1 LPDKQRVVRV
11 CQPGDL
17 RRIQKNKIDCQ
28 KQLAPCKEEIAKHQ
42 LAMKLVGA
50 EYTFDRGKLVFY
62 FAAEQRIDF
71 RQLVKDLAKKFK
83 TRIELRQIGVR
94 DEAKIIGG
102 IGCCGRVTCCAQWIH
117 EFDSVNIKMAKL
129 QQMQLHPAKLSGVCG
144 RLKCCLGYEYEAYRS
159 LQSKM
164 PVRGQRVRTPTKTGD
179 VIDVSLLKQE
189 VTVRFD
195 DDSYDTFNVKDVT
208 VVSRSKSRAKSRA
221 LKRKAQ
227 SQKQQ

>member
-1 LPDKQRVVRV
+1 
-11 CQPGDL
+11 
-17 RRIQKNKIDCQ
+17 
-28 KQLAPCKEEIAKHQ
+28 
-42 LAMKLVGA
+42 
-50 EYTFDRGKLVFY
+50 
-62 FAAEQRIDF
+62 
-71 RQLVKDLAKKFK
+71 
-83 TRIELRQIGVR
+83 
-94 DEAKIIGG
+94 
-102 IGCCGRVTCCAQWIH
+102 
-117 EFDSVNIKMAKL
+117 
-129 QQMQLHPAKLSGVCG
+129 
-144 RLKCCLGYEYEAYRS
+144 LKCCLGYEYEAYRS